1 MIVKICGIR
10 DMAAAQAV
18 ATGADMMGF
27 IMSSRYWRYTEP
39 ATVKAICQQV
49 KPCQKVGVFV
59 DEPASQVAELARECH
74 LDMVQ
79 LHGHETVEYGKELKK
94 LLLHSIQHTK
104 FRF

>member
-1 MIVKICGIR
+1 MIIKICGIR
-10 DMAAAQAV
+10 DMVATQAV

-27 IMSSRYWRYTEP
+27 IMSSRYWRYIEP
-39 ATVKAICQQV
+39 ATVKAICRQV

-79 LHGHETVEYGKELKK
+79 LHGHETLAYGQELRT
-94 LLLHSIQHTK
+94 LLAPSHIGII
-104 FRF
+104 